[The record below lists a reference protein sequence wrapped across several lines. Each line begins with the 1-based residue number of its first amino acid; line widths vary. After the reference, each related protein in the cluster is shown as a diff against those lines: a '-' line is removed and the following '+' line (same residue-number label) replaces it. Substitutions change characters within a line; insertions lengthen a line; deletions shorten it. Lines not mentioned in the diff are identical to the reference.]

1 MLNIF
6 HNFIPHKIKKF
17 DYKTPEWIN
26 RSIKLSLKKR
36 SKLTKRYHSNP
47 TANNTEAL
55 DFQAKE
61 CTSLIIESKE
71 RFIAKMSAKLG
82 NPKTVSKK
90 YWSTINKFSSNKKA
104 PIIPLVLVN
113 CELVLDFE
121 QKPNLFNKYFASQCT
136 PIKNGSK
143 LPSFSYKTKKILTSC
158 DIRDDHILPIINN
171 LNVDKAHEWDQLS
184 IRMIKTCCDAITFPL
199 KLIFKSMINDG
210 VSPDD
215 WKKSNVV
222 PIHKKE

>member
-47 TANNTEAL
+47 TANNKEAL

-71 RFIAKMSAKLG
+71 RFIAKMSAKLD
-82 NPKTVSKK
+82 NPKTVLKTC
-90 YWSTINKFSSNKKA
+90 WSIINKFLSNKKT
-104 PIIPLVLVN
+104 PIIPPVLVN
-113 CELVLDFE
+113 GELVSDFE
-121 QKPNLFNKYFASQCT
+121 QKAICSATTL
-136 PIKNGSK
+136 
-143 LPSFSYKTKKILTSC
+143 L
-158 DIRDDHILPIINN
+158 
-171 LNVDKAHEWDQLS
+171 LNVLLLKIVANYQT
-184 IRMIKTCCDAITFPL
+184 IVIKL
-199 KLIFKSMINDG
+199 KKY
-210 VSPDD
+210 
-215 WKKSNVV
+215 
-222 PIHKKE
+222 